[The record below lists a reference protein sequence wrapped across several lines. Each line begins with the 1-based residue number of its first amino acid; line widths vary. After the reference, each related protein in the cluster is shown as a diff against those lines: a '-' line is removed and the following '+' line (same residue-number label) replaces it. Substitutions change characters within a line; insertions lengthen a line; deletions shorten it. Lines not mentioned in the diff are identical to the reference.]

1 MFSRRLDAVV
11 EMDPHYMARHDGS
24 EQAAGRG
31 SGTARNSAA
40 RRTISDLPT
49 PYMAMTFAPLE
60 RRLDVAIF
68 RALFAS
74 STREARMFVVH
85 GGVKVNGKK
94 VELFPLSYC
103 ARRD

>member
-11 EMDPHYMARHDGS
+11 EMNPEYMARYDGS

-31 SGTARNSAA
+31 SGTKLNKAGRGTSNNKQ
-40 RRTISDLPT
+40 T

-60 RRLDVAIF
+60 RRLDTAIF

-74 STREARMFVVH
+74 STREARMIVVH

-94 VELFPLSYC
+94 VSEHLGNECSTE
-103 ARRD
+103 A